1 MKIGI
6 VGPGAMG
13 TFLGGVLGRENE
25 VVVLGRREVKKEE
38 IKIIGK
44 TELNSKVKYT
54 IDPSDLSQVD
64 LVIISTKAF
73 DTEQAVKGIVN
84 KTPSRTYVL
93 SLQNGLDNEEII
105 ARYFGEERTIGGIT
119 SHGVTYLD
127 TGEVKHAGKGETVIG
142 PYPEGDNA
150 SEIMKELEK
159 VFGEAGISVKKSEN
173 ILGHIW
179 KKVIINV
186 GINPITALLQ
196 VRNGFLVED
205 VCLTEL
211 MRDAVKEAVKVAEE
225 YTVLPSDDLFQNTL
239 AVAENT
245 AENKSSMLQDVMNK
259 RKTEIDHIT
268 GAVIEKAEEKGLE
281 VPINRTMYRLIK
293 GKENSYL

>member
-13 TFLGGVLGRENE
+13 TFLGGMLGKKNE
-25 VVVLGRREVKKEE
+25 VVMFGRHEVDIDE
-38 IKIIGK
+38 IEINGK
-44 TELNSKVKYT
+44 TELTSQVKYT
-54 IDPSDLSQVD
+54 TDPSDLSQVE
-64 LVIISTKAF
+64 LVVIATKAF
-73 DTEQAVKGIVN
+73 DTEEAVKSISN
-84 KTPSRTYVL
+84 KITSETFIL
-93 SLQNGLDNEEII
+93 SLQNGLDNEETI
-105 ARYFGEERTIGGIT
+105 AENFDEERTIGGIT
-119 SHGVTYLD
+119 SHGVTFLQ
-127 TGEVKHAGKGETVIG
+127 TGKVKHAGKGETVIG
-142 PYPEGDNA
+142 PYPEGETDSKMMN
-150 SEIMKELEK
+150 EVEKIFKE
-159 VFGEAGISVKKSEN
+159 VGISVKKSEN

-205 VCLTEL
+205 DSLTGL
-211 MRDAVKEAVKVAEE
+211 MRDAVEEAVKVAEE
-225 YTVLPSDDLFQNTL
+225 YTDLPSDDLFRETL

-281 VPINRTMYRLIK
+281 VPINRSVYRLIK